1 MSKVSTAGSGAK
13 DPEVKGSAVSV
24 SIGLHLIGTISLGA
38 VGSRAVFHRSSVAG
52 LIAQLVR
59 LFIPGLAVLRNCRYK
74 MGDSP
79 GATKLLLR
87 NHTYVKSGL
96 SDL

>member
-13 DPEVKGSAVSV
+13 DPEVKGLAVSV
-24 SIGLHLIGTISLGA
+24 SIGPHLIGTISLGA

-59 LFIPGLAVLRNCRYK
+59 LFILS
-74 MGDSP
+74 SP
-79 GATKLLLR
+79 GWQFFETVATRWETPQVPLSYSSGII
-87 NHTYVKSGL
+87 HT
-96 SDL
+96 